1 MRHQEESREVVIPT
15 ATHSSRLEK
24 LSVELEDLPHRIEQE
39 VQRKLLSDPGMH
51 FSSLVVRRIPEGVC
65 LEGVLETSENGCNVS
80 QLIQSVKGVHRV
92 LNHLVIRR
100 PPAKG

>member
-1 MRHQEESREVVIPT
+1 MRHQEESRKVVIPT

-24 LSVELEDLPHRIEQE
+24 HPVEIEDAPHRIEQE
-39 VQRKLLSDPGMH
+39 VQRKLLSDPGLH

-65 LEGVLETSENGCNVS
+65 LEGVLETVENCPNVS
-80 QLIQSVKGVHRV
+80 QLIRTVEGVNQV

-100 PPAKG
+100 PTAKG

>member
-1 MRHQEESREVVIPT
+1 MRPQEDSRKAMIPDV
-15 ATHSSRLEK
+15 AHSSRLEK
-24 LSVELEDLPHRIEQE
+24 QPLEFQVDPHRIEQE
-39 VQRKLLSDPGMH
+39 VQRKLLSDPGLH

-65 LEGVLETSENGCNVS
+65 LEGVLETAENCANVF
-80 QLIQSVKGVHRV
+80 QLIRSVEGVNRV

>member
-1 MRHQEESREVVIPT
+1 MRHQEESRNVVIPT
-15 ATHSSRLEK
+15 ATQSSRLEK
-24 LSVELEDLPHRIEQE
+24 LPVEPEDVPHRIEQD
-39 VQRKLLSDPGMH
+39 VQRKLLSDPRWH

-65 LEGVLETSENGCNVS
+65 LEGVLETAENCPNVS
-80 QLIQSVKGVHRV
+80 QSLRTVEGVNRV

>member
-1 MRHQEESREVVIPT
+1 MRSQEESRKIVIPV
-15 ATHSSRLEK
+15 AAYSSRLEK
-24 LSVELEDLPHRIEQE
+24 HPLEHQEDPHRIEQE
-39 VQRKLLSDPGMH
+39 VQRKLLSDPGLN

-65 LEGVLETSENGCNVS
+65 LEGVLETAENCSSVS
-80 QLIQSVKGVHRV
+80 QLIRSVQGVNRV

>member
-1 MRHQEESREVVIPT
+1 MRPQEESPKAVIPVV
-15 ATHSSRLEK
+15 AYSSRLETH
-24 LSVELEDLPHRIEQE
+24 LFELQEDPHRIEQE
-39 VQRKLLSDPGMH
+39 VQRKLLSDPGLH

-65 LEGVLETSENGCNVS
+65 LEGVLETAENCANVS
-80 QLIQSVKGVHRV
+80 QLIRSVEGVNRV